1 MHPEPL
7 RLPESPWHAKPDSDN
22 QLANEMCIW
31 MAAFKPQPLEPPLL
45 IAVRQDVA
53 EDTAQ
58 HEMLLG
64 LPMRN
69 IRPLAMPKEDE
80 QPSLAQLWSA
90 DAIMEQHTAM
100 QLPMQPLQPLPLE
113 QHGSY
118 SVENSAAWQL
128 AQGNDHELPHI
139 LMRPTPGSAEVMQRM
154 LASSATALSLPEAG
168 DGDVA
173 HGLTFDEL
181 VAPGQ
186 VLCNH
191 SLTLPP
197 VHIEDR
203 SANSLAA
210 LHASVSIAQ
219 SIRAKPLSLAAMEL
233 LLDWSLKD
241 PEAPD
246 PSKRLQ
252 QVGRTSACMIVPF

>member
-7 RLPESPWHAKPDSDN
+7 PLPESPWHAKPDSDN
-22 QLANEMCIW
+22 QLANEICIW
-31 MAAFKPQPLEPPLL
+31 RAAFEPQPLEQPLL
-45 IAVRQDVA
+45 IAVRQGA
-53 EDTAQ
+53 AKDTAQ

-64 LPMRN
+64 LPRRD
-69 IRPLAMPKEDE
+69 IRPLTMPKEDE
-80 QPSLAQLWSA
+80 QPSLAQLWNA
-90 DAIMEQHTAM
+90 DAITEQHTAM

-113 QHGSY
+113 QHGFY
-118 SVENSAAWQL
+118 SVESSAAWQP
-128 AQGNDHELPHI
+128 AQRDDHELPQI

-168 DGDVA
+168 DTDVA

-186 VLCNH
+186 VLCGH

-197 VHIEDR
+197 VHIEDG
-203 SANSLAA
+203 SADSLAA
-210 LHASVSIAQ
+210 LHAPVSIAK
-219 SIRAKPLSLAAMEL
+219 SLRAKPVSLAAMEL

-246 PSKRLQ
+246 PSKLLQ
-252 QVGRTSACMIVPF
+252 QVVACIIVPN